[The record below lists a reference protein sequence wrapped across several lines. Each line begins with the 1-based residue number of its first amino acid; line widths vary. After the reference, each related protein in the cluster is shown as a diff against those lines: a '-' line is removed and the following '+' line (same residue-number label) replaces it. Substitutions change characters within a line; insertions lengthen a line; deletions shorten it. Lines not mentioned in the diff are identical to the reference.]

1 MVLALGV
8 CKWLIKRNATGQP
21 TLCCLIHSAYNLQVK
36 KIHIQVRIYI
46 LYSLLW
52 WSFQFQLYQSTKT
65 GCTVPVMAVVGS
77 CKIKACYKEAAEKTW
92 GRATAICCIS
102 SRLPKLSLGRRGKI
116 NHDKDS
122 VGEDKEE
129 EWKEE
134 LKTQSSILL
143 KPRSEGRGR
152 QRTTSVGRRGQRV
165 INVPFYEDWR
175 KVSSLHQAV
184 PGKHRPLFG
193 NQQLRVGQLT
203 HAFYHNLHCLQR
215 LTGHPGFCISVRAD
229 SWTAERNSHKK
240 TFSKTKAA
248 ELGQW

>member
-1 MVLALGV
+1 M
-8 CKWLIKRNATGQP
+8 
-21 TLCCLIHSAYNLQVK
+21 S
-36 KIHIQVRIYI
+36 
-46 LYSLLW
+46 
-52 WSFQFQLYQSTKT
+52 
-65 GCTVPVMAVVGS
+65 VMGS
-77 CKIKACYKEAAEKTW
+77 RKIKACYKEATEDEAW
-92 GRATAICCIS
+92 GRVAAICCIS
-102 SRLPKLSLGRRGKI
+102 SRLPKLSLGWRGKI
-116 NHDKDS
+116 NHDKDG

-143 KPRSEGRGR
+143 KQRSEGRGC

-193 NQQLRVGQLT
+193 NRQLRVGQLT

-215 LTGHPGFCISVRAD
+215 LTGHPEFCISVRAD
-229 SWTAERNSHKK
+229 SRTAERNSHKK
-240 TFSKTKAA
+240 RAVRQKRQNLDDDRTLTVFGESLAGWMHCWGADSLHQQLRVWGAGKNATQTNKSERCSNKSGEAPVVQ
-248 ELGQW
+248 LRGPSIG

>member
-1 MVLALGV
+1 M
-8 CKWLIKRNATGQP
+8 
-21 TLCCLIHSAYNLQVK
+21 S
-36 KIHIQVRIYI
+36 
-46 LYSLLW
+46 
-52 WSFQFQLYQSTKT
+52 
-65 GCTVPVMAVVGS
+65 VVGS
-77 CKIKACYKEAAEKTW
+77 WKIKACYKEAAEKTW
-92 GRATAICCIS
+92 GRAAAICCIS

-143 KPRSEGRGR
+143 KQRSEGRGR
-152 QRTTSVGRRGQRV
+152 RRTTSVGRRGQRV

-215 LTGHPGFCISVRAD
+215 LTGYPEFCISVRAD

-240 TFSKTKAA
+240 KRAVRQKWQNLDDDRTLTVFGESQAGWMHCCGADSLHQQLRVLGAGKNATQTNKSERCSNKSGKTVVFQ
-248 ELGQW
+248 LRGPSIG